1 MSATDQPV
9 TENQQKTTSE
19 VKGWSRDFKLLALS
33 SGLLS
38 AGFAVYMTTFNNFI
52 VEEIGIQP
60 HQFGVMES
68 IREIPGFLTVALVA
82 ISMRVPAALLA
93 GLLLIL
99 TGLGIGAYSG
109 VHTVGGLILASL
121 IWSVGF
127 HGWLPQRETLALTL
141 SDAHKGRRLGQLRS
155 IDELGFLLAMA
166 VTFGFIGIVGFR
178 WIFLG
183 AGLAVA
189 LGGFSIFP
197 VRVPAAATSED
208 RFVFRRKYLIY
219 YLLTFFQG
227 CRRQVFVVFAV
238 FSMVFVHGATTEH
251 IIVLM
256 FVNTLLA
263 VLAAPLVG
271 RLIDQWGE
279 RKILSIAYSMLILI
293 FWGYSFIQNKWVL
306 YALYCVDRLLF
317 LASVSLSTYLNR
329 IARTAD
335 LRPTISLGVT
345 LNHVAAVTLPLVGGF
360 LWDRFGYALIF
371 QIGSAVAVIILIIAQ
386 FIEPAEAELSA
397 GNVEES
403 FRKAPADDHHR

>member
-1 MSATDQPV
+1 MA
-9 TENQQKTTSE
+9 ENQQKITSD
-19 VKGWSRDFKLLALS
+19 VTGWSRDFKLLALS

-38 AGFAVYMTTFNNFI
+38 VGFAVYMTTFNNFI

-60 HQFGVMES
+60 RQFGVLES
-68 IREIPGFLTVALVA
+68 IREIPGLLTVALIAVS
-82 ISMRVPAALLA
+82 IRLPAARLA
-93 GLLLIL
+93 GSLLIL
-99 TGLGIGAYSG
+99 MGIGIGAYFG
-109 VHTVGGLILASL
+109 VHTVGSLILASL
-121 IWSVGF
+121 VWSVGF

-155 IDELGFLLAMA
+155 IDEFGFLLAMA
-166 VTFGFIGIVGFR
+166 LTFGFIGFVGFR
-178 WIFLG
+178 WIFLA
-183 AGLAVA
+183 AGMAVI
-189 LGGFSIFP
+189 LGGFAIFP
-197 VRVPAAATSED
+197 VRVPAAITSED
-208 RFVFRRKYLIY
+208 RFVFRREYLTY

-227 CRRQVFVVFAV
+227 CRRQIFVIFAV
-238 FSMVFVHGATTEH
+238 FSMVFVHGVTTEQ

-271 RLIDQWGE
+271 GLIDRLGE
-279 RKILSIAYSMLILI
+279 RKILSVAYSMLILI

-371 QIGSAVAVIILIIAQ
+371 QIGSVVAAIVLIIAQ
-386 FIEPAEAELSA
+386 FIEPATTRPPRQDAEDL
-397 GNVEES
+397 
-403 FRKAPADDHHR
+403 FRTAQVDDHPR

>member
-1 MSATDQPV
+1 MGATDQPV
-9 TENQQKTTSE
+9 AENQQKITSD
-19 VKGWSRDFKLLALS
+19 VRGWSRDFKLLALS

-38 AGFAVYMTTFNNFI
+38 VGFAVYMTTFNNFI

-60 HQFGVMES
+60 RQFGVLES
-68 IREIPGFLTVALVA
+68 IREIPGLLTVALIAVS
-82 ISMRVPAALLA
+82 IRLPAARLA
-93 GLLLIL
+93 GSLLIL
-99 TGLGIGAYSG
+99 MGIGIGAYFG
-109 VHTVGGLILASL
+109 VHTVGSLILASL
-121 IWSVGF
+121 VWSVGF

-155 IDELGFLLAMA
+155 IDEFGFLLAMA
-166 VTFGFIGIVGFR
+166 LTFGFIGFVGFR
-178 WIFLG
+178 WIFLA
-183 AGLAVA
+183 AGMAVI
-189 LGGFSIFP
+189 LGGFAIFP
-197 VRVPAAATSED
+197 VRVPAAITSED
-208 RFVFRRKYLIY
+208 RFVFRREYLTY

-227 CRRQVFVVFAV
+227 CRRQIFVVFAV
-238 FSMVFVHGATTEH
+238 FSMVFVHGVTTEQ

-271 RLIDQWGE
+271 GLIDRLGE
-279 RKILSIAYSMLILI
+279 RKILSVAYSMLILI

-371 QIGSAVAVIILIIAQ
+371 QIGSVVAAIVLIIAQ
-386 FIEPAEAELSA
+386 FIEPATTKPPRQDAEDL
-397 GNVEES
+397 
-403 FRKAPADDHHR
+403 FRTAQVDDHPR

>member
-1 MSATDQPV
+1 MGATDQPV
-9 TENQQKTTSE
+9 AENQQKITSD
-19 VKGWSRDFKLLALS
+19 VRGWSRDFKLLALS

-38 AGFAVYMTTFNNFI
+38 VGFAVYMTTFNNFI

-60 HQFGVMES
+60 RQFGVLES
-68 IREIPGFLTVALVA
+68 IREIPGLLTVALIAVS
-82 ISMRVPAALLA
+82 IRLPAARLA
-93 GLLLIL
+93 GSLLIL
-99 TGLGIGAYSG
+99 MGIGIGAYFG
-109 VHTVGGLILASL
+109 VHTVGSLILASL
-121 IWSVGF
+121 VWSVGF

-155 IDELGFLLAMA
+155 IDEFGFLLAMA
-166 VTFGFIGIVGFR
+166 LTFGFIGFVGFR

-183 AGLAVA
+183 AGMAVI
-189 LGGFSIFP
+189 LGGFAIFP
-197 VRVPAAATSED
+197 VRVPAAITSED
-208 RFVFRRKYLIY
+208 RFVFRREYLTY

-227 CRRQVFVVFAV
+227 CRRQIFVVFAV
-238 FSMVFVHGATTEH
+238 FSMVFVHGVTTEQ

-271 RLIDQWGE
+271 GLIDRLGE
-279 RKILSIAYSMLILI
+279 RKILSVAYSMLILI

-371 QIGSAVAVIILIIAQ
+371 QIGSVVAAIVLIIAQ
-386 FIEPAEAELSA
+386 FIEPATTKPPRQDAEDL
-397 GNVEES
+397 
-403 FRKAPADDHHR
+403 FRTAQVDDHPR

>member
-1 MSATDQPV
+1 MGATDQPV
-9 TENQQKTTSE
+9 AENQQKITSD
-19 VKGWSRDFKLLALS
+19 VRGWSRDFKLLALS

-38 AGFAVYMTTFNNFI
+38 VGFAVYMTTFNNFI

-60 HQFGVMES
+60 RQFGVLES
-68 IREIPGFLTVALVA
+68 IREIPGLLTVALIAVS
-82 ISMRVPAALLA
+82 IRLPAARLA
-93 GLLLIL
+93 GSLLIL
-99 TGLGIGAYSG
+99 MGIGIGAYFG
-109 VHTVGGLILASL
+109 VHTVGSLILASL
-121 IWSVGF
+121 VWSVGF

-155 IDELGFLLAMA
+155 IDEFGFLLAMA
-166 VTFGFIGIVGFR
+166 LTFGFIGFVGFR

-183 AGLAVA
+183 AGMAVI
-189 LGGFSIFP
+189 LGGFAIFP
-197 VRVPAAATSED
+197 VRVPAAITSED
-208 RFVFRRKYLIY
+208 RFVFRREYLTY

-227 CRRQVFVVFAV
+227 CRRQIFVIFAV
-238 FSMVFVHGATTEH
+238 FSMVFVHGVTTEQ

-271 RLIDQWGE
+271 GLIDRLGE
-279 RKILSIAYSMLILI
+279 RKILSVAYSMLILI

-371 QIGSAVAVIILIIAQ
+371 QIGSVVAAIVLIIAQ
-386 FIEPAEAELSA
+386 FIEPATTKPPRQDAEDL
-397 GNVEES
+397 
-403 FRKAPADDHHR
+403 FRTAQVDDHPR

>member
-1 MSATDQPV
+1 MGATDQPV
-9 TENQQKTTSE
+9 AENQQKITSD
-19 VKGWSRDFKLLALS
+19 VTGWSRDFKLLALS

-38 AGFAVYMTTFNNFI
+38 VGFAVYMTTFNNFI

-60 HQFGVMES
+60 RQFGVLES
-68 IREIPGFLTVALVA
+68 IREIPGLLTVALIAVS
-82 ISMRVPAALLA
+82 IRLPAARLA
-93 GLLLIL
+93 GSLLIL
-99 TGLGIGAYSG
+99 MGIGIGAYFG
-109 VHTVGGLILASL
+109 VHTVGSLILASL
-121 IWSVGF
+121 VWSVGF

-155 IDELGFLLAMA
+155 IDEFGFLLAMA
-166 VTFGFIGIVGFR
+166 LTFGFIGFVGFR
-178 WIFLG
+178 WIFLA
-183 AGLAVA
+183 AGMAVI
-189 LGGFSIFP
+189 LGGFAIFP
-197 VRVPAAATSED
+197 VRVPAAITSED
-208 RFVFRRKYLIY
+208 RFVFRREYLTY

-227 CRRQVFVVFAV
+227 CRRQIFVVFAV
-238 FSMVFVHGATTEH
+238 FSMVFVHGVTTEQ

-271 RLIDQWGE
+271 GLIDRLGE
-279 RKILSIAYSMLILI
+279 RKILSVAYSMLILI

-371 QIGSAVAVIILIIAQ
+371 QIGSVVAAIVLIIAQ
-386 FIEPAEAELSA
+386 FIEPATTKPPRQDAEDL
-397 GNVEES
+397 
-403 FRKAPADDHHR
+403 FRTAQVDDHPR

>member
-1 MSATDQPV
+1 
-9 TENQQKTTSE
+9 
-19 VKGWSRDFKLLALS
+19 
-33 SGLLS
+33 
-38 AGFAVYMTTFNNFI
+38 MTTFNNFI

-60 HQFGVMES
+60 RQFGVLES
-68 IREIPGFLTVALVA
+68 IREIPGLLTVALIAVS
-82 ISMRVPAALLA
+82 IRFPAARLA
-93 GLLLIL
+93 GFLLIL
-99 TGLGIGAYSG
+99 TGIGVGAYFG

-121 IWSVGF
+121 VWSVGF

-155 IDELGFLLAMA
+155 IDEFGFLLAMA
-166 VTFGFIGIVGFR
+166 LTFGFIGFVGFR
-178 WIFLG
+178 WIFLA
-183 AGLAVA
+183 AGLAVI
-189 LGGFSIFP
+189 LGGFAMFP
-197 VRVPAAATSED
+197 VRVPAAVTSED
-208 RFVFRRKYLIY
+208 RFVFRREYLTY

-227 CRRQVFVVFAV
+227 CRRQIFVIFAV

-251 IIVLM
+251 IIILM

-271 RLIDQWGE
+271 RLIDRLGE
-279 RKILSIAYSMLILI
+279 RKILSAAYAMLILI

-371 QIGSAVAVIILIIAQ
+371 QIGSVVAAIVLIIAQ
-386 FIEPAEAELSA
+386 FIEPATTKPPGRDAEDP
-397 GNVEES
+397 
-403 FRKAPADDHHR
+403 FRTAQVDDHPR

>member
-1 MSATDQPV
+1 MAKNRP
-9 TENQQKTTSE
+9 KITSE
-19 VKGWSRDFKLLALS
+19 LWGWSRDFKLLALS

-52 VEEIGIQP
+52 VEEIGIRP
-60 HQFGVMES
+60 HQFGVLES
-68 IREIPGFLTVALVA
+68 IREIPGFLTVALIAV
-82 ISMRVPAALLA
+82 SMRIPAARLA
-93 GLLLIL
+93 GSLLIL
-99 TGLGIGAYSG
+99 TGIGIGAYFG
-109 VHTVGGLILASL
+109 VYTVSSLILVSL
-121 IWSVGF
+121 VWSVGF

-155 IDELGFLLAMA
+155 VDEFGFLLAMTL
-166 VTFGFIGIVGFR
+166 TFGFIGLVGFR
-178 WIFLG
+178 WIFLA
-183 AGLAVA
+183 AGLAVV
-189 LGGFSIFP
+189 LGGFAIFP
-197 VRVPAAATSED
+197 VRVPAAAQSED

-227 CRRQVFVVFAV
+227 CRRQIFVVFAV
-238 FSMVFVHGATTEH
+238 FAMVFVHGVTTEH

-263 VLAAPLVG
+263 VVAAPAVG

-279 RKILSIAYSMLILI
+279 RKILSIAYSLLILI

-306 YALYCVDRLLF
+306 YALYCLDRLLF

-371 QIGSAVAVIILIIAQ
+371 QIGSVVAVIILIIAQ
-386 FIEPAEAELSA
+386 FIEPATAKPARGDAEDP
-397 GNVEES
+397 
-403 FRKAPADDHHR
+403 FRTAQVDDHPR

>member
-1 MSATDQPV
+1 MA
-9 TENQQKTTSE
+9 ENQQKITSD
-19 VKGWSRDFKLLALS
+19 VTGWSRDFKLLALS

-38 AGFAVYMTTFNNFI
+38 VGFAVYMTTFNNFI

-60 HQFGVMES
+60 RQFGVLES
-68 IREIPGFLTVALVA
+68 IREIPGLLTVALIAVS
-82 ISMRVPAALLA
+82 IRLPAARLA
-93 GLLLIL
+93 GSLLIL
-99 TGLGIGAYSG
+99 MGIGIGAYFG
-109 VHTVGGLILASL
+109 VHTVGSLILASL
-121 IWSVGF
+121 VWSVGF

-155 IDELGFLLAMA
+155 IDEFGFLLAMA
-166 VTFGFIGIVGFR
+166 LTFGFIGFVGFR
-178 WIFLG
+178 WIFLA
-183 AGLAVA
+183 AGMAVI
-189 LGGFSIFP
+189 LGGFAIFP
-197 VRVPAAATSED
+197 VRVPAAITSED
-208 RFVFRRKYLIY
+208 RFVFRREYLTY

-227 CRRQVFVVFAV
+227 CRRQIFVVFAV
-238 FSMVFVHGATTEH
+238 FSMVFVHGVTTEQ

-271 RLIDQWGE
+271 GLIDRLGE
-279 RKILSIAYSMLILI
+279 RKILSVAYSMLILI

-371 QIGSAVAVIILIIAQ
+371 QIGSVVAAIVLIIAQ
-386 FIEPAEAELSA
+386 FIEPATTKPPRQDAEDL
-397 GNVEES
+397 
-403 FRKAPADDHHR
+403 FRTAQVDDHPR

>member
-1 MSATDQPV
+1 MGATDQPV
-9 TENQQKTTSE
+9 AENQQKITSD
-19 VKGWSRDFKLLALS
+19 VRGWSRDFKLLALS

-38 AGFAVYMTTFNNFI
+38 VGFAVYMTTFNNFI

-60 HQFGVMES
+60 RQFGVLES
-68 IREIPGFLTVALVA
+68 IREIPGLLTVALIAVS
-82 ISMRVPAALLA
+82 IRLPAARLA
-93 GLLLIL
+93 GSLLIL
-99 TGLGIGAYSG
+99 MGIGIGAYFG
-109 VHTVGGLILASL
+109 VHTVGSLILASL
-121 IWSVGF
+121 VWSVGF

-155 IDELGFLLAMA
+155 IDEFGFLLAMA
-166 VTFGFIGIVGFR
+166 LTFGFIGFVGFR
-178 WIFLG
+178 WIFLA
-183 AGLAVA
+183 AGMAVI
-189 LGGFSIFP
+189 LGGFAIFP
-197 VRVPAAATSED
+197 VRVPAAITSED
-208 RFVFRRKYLIY
+208 RFVFRHEYLTY

-227 CRRQVFVVFAV
+227 CRRQIFVIFAV
-238 FSMVFVHGATTEH
+238 FSMVFVHGVTTEQ

-271 RLIDQWGE
+271 GLIDRLGE
-279 RKILSIAYSMLILI
+279 RKILSVAYSMLILI

-371 QIGSAVAVIILIIAQ
+371 QIGSVVAAIVLIIAQ
-386 FIEPAEAELSA
+386 FIEPATTRPPRQDAEDL
-397 GNVEES
+397 
-403 FRKAPADDHHR
+403 FRTAQVDDHPR

>member
-1 MSATDQPV
+1 MA
-9 TENQQKTTSE
+9 ENQQKITSD
-19 VKGWSRDFKLLALS
+19 VTGWSRDFKLLALS

-38 AGFAVYMTTFNNFI
+38 VGFAVYMTTFNNFI

-60 HQFGVMES
+60 RQFGVLES
-68 IREIPGFLTVALVA
+68 IREIPGLLTVALIAVS
-82 ISMRVPAALLA
+82 IRLPAARLA
-93 GLLLIL
+93 GSLLIL
-99 TGLGIGAYSG
+99 MGIGIGAYFG
-109 VHTVGGLILASL
+109 VHTVGSLILASL
-121 IWSVGF
+121 VWSVGF

-155 IDELGFLLAMA
+155 IDEFGFLLAMA
-166 VTFGFIGIVGFR
+166 LTFGFIGFVGFR
-178 WIFLG
+178 WIFLA
-183 AGLAVA
+183 AGMAVI
-189 LGGFSIFP
+189 LGGFAMFP
-197 VRVPAAATSED
+197 VRVPAAVTSED
-208 RFVFRRKYLIY
+208 RFVFRREYLTY

-227 CRRQVFVVFAV
+227 CRRQIFVIFAV

-251 IIVLM
+251 IIILM

-271 RLIDQWGE
+271 RLIDRLGE
-279 RKILSIAYSMLILI
+279 RKILSAAYAMLILI

-371 QIGSAVAVIILIIAQ
+371 QIGSVVAAIVLIIAQ
-386 FIEPAEAELSA
+386 FIEPATTKPPGRDAEDP
-397 GNVEES
+397 
-403 FRKAPADDHHR
+403 FRTAQVDDHPR

>member
-1 MSATDQPV
+1 MA
-9 TENQQKTTSE
+9 ENQQKITSD
-19 VKGWSRDFKLLALS
+19 VTGWSRDFKLLALS

-38 AGFAVYMTTFNNFI
+38 VGFAVYMTTFNNFI

-60 HQFGVMES
+60 RQFGVLES
-68 IREIPGFLTVALVA
+68 IREIPGLLTVALIAVS
-82 ISMRVPAALLA
+82 IRLPAARLA
-93 GLLLIL
+93 GSLLIL
-99 TGLGIGAYSG
+99 MGIGIGAYFG
-109 VHTVGGLILASL
+109 VHTVGSLILASL
-121 IWSVGF
+121 VWSVGF

-155 IDELGFLLAMA
+155 IDEFGFLLAMA
-166 VTFGFIGIVGFR
+166 LTFGFIGFVGFR
-178 WIFLG
+178 WIFLA
-183 AGLAVA
+183 AGMAVI
-189 LGGFSIFP
+189 LGGFAIFP
-197 VRVPAAATSED
+197 VRVPAAITSED
-208 RFVFRRKYLIY
+208 RFVFRREYLTY

-227 CRRQVFVVFAV
+227 CRRQIFVVFAV
-238 FSMVFVHGATTEH
+238 FSMVFVHGVTTEQ

-271 RLIDQWGE
+271 GLIDRLGE
-279 RKILSIAYSMLILI
+279 RKILSVAYSMLILI

-371 QIGSAVAVIILIIAQ
+371 QIGSVVAAIVLIIAQ
-386 FIEPAEAELSA
+386 FIEPATTRPPRQDAEDL
-397 GNVEES
+397 
-403 FRKAPADDHHR
+403 FRTAQVDDHPR

>member
-1 MSATDQPV
+1 MAK
-9 TENQQKTTSE
+9 NQQKITSE
-19 VKGWSRDFKLLALS
+19 LWGWSRDFKLLALS

-60 HQFGVMES
+60 HQFGVLES
-68 IREIPGFLTVALVA
+68 IREIPGFLTVGLVA
-82 ISMRVPAALLA
+82 ISIRFPAARLA
-93 GLLLIL
+93 GFLLIL
-99 TGLGIGAYSG
+99 TGIGVAAYFG
-109 VHTVGGLILASL
+109 VHSVGSLILASL
-121 IWSVGF
+121 VWSVGF

-155 IDELGFLLAMA
+155 IDESGFLLAMA
-166 VTFGFIGIVGFR
+166 LTFGFIGFVGFR
-178 WIFLG
+178 WVFLA
-183 AGLAVA
+183 AGLAVI
-189 LGGFSIFP
+189 LGGFAIFP
-197 VRVPAAATSED
+197 VRVPAAVTSED
-208 RFVFRRKYLIY
+208 RFVFRREYFIY

-227 CRRQVFVVFAV
+227 CRRQVFVIFAV

-256 FVNTLLA
+256 FVSTLLA
-263 VLAAPLVG
+263 VLAAPTVG
-271 RLIDQWGE
+271 RLIDRLGE
-279 RKILSIAYSMLILI
+279 RKILSAAYSMLILI

-371 QIGSAVAVIILIIAQ
+371 QIGSVVAVIILIIAQ
-386 FIEPAEAELSA
+386 FIEPAETTPSTDS
-397 GNVEES
+397 VEES
-403 FRKAPADDHHR
+403 FRTAPADDHHR

>member
-1 MSATDQPV
+1 MA
-9 TENQQKTTSE
+9 ENQQKITSD
-19 VKGWSRDFKLLALS
+19 VTGWSRDFKLLALS

-38 AGFAVYMTTFNNFI
+38 VGFAVYMTTFNNFI

-60 HQFGVMES
+60 RQFGVLES
-68 IREIPGFLTVALVA
+68 IREIPGLLTVALIAVS
-82 ISMRVPAALLA
+82 IRLPAARLA
-93 GLLLIL
+93 GSLLIL
-99 TGLGIGAYSG
+99 MGIGIGAYFG
-109 VHTVGGLILASL
+109 VHTVGSLILASL
-121 IWSVGF
+121 VWSVGF

-155 IDELGFLLAMA
+155 IDEFGFLLAMA
-166 VTFGFIGIVGFR
+166 LTFGFIGFVGFR
-178 WIFLG
+178 WIFLA
-183 AGLAVA
+183 AGMAVI
-189 LGGFSIFP
+189 LGGFAIFP
-197 VRVPAAATSED
+197 VRVPAAITSED
-208 RFVFRRKYLIY
+208 RFVFRREYLTY

-227 CRRQVFVVFAV
+227 CRRQIFVIFAV
-238 FSMVFVHGATTEH
+238 FSMVFVHGVTTEQ

-271 RLIDQWGE
+271 GLIDRLGE
-279 RKILSIAYSMLILI
+279 RKILSVAYSMLILI

-371 QIGSAVAVIILIIAQ
+371 QIGSVVAAIVLIIAQ
-386 FIEPAEAELSA
+386 FIEPATTKPPRQDAEDL
-397 GNVEES
+397 
-403 FRKAPADDHHR
+403 FRTAQVDDHPR

>member
-1 MSATDQPV
+1 MGATDQPV
-9 TENQQKTTSE
+9 AENQQKITSD
-19 VKGWSRDFKLLALS
+19 VRGWSRDFKLLALS

-38 AGFAVYMTTFNNFI
+38 VGFAVYMTTFNNFI

-60 HQFGVMES
+60 RQFGVLES
-68 IREIPGFLTVALVA
+68 IREIPGLLTVALIAVS
-82 ISMRVPAALLA
+82 IRLPAARLA
-93 GLLLIL
+93 GSLLIL
-99 TGLGIGAYSG
+99 MGIGIGAYFG
-109 VHTVGGLILASL
+109 VHTVGSLILASL
-121 IWSVGF
+121 VWSVGF

-155 IDELGFLLAMA
+155 IDEFGFLLAMA
-166 VTFGFIGIVGFR
+166 LTFGFIGFVGFR
-178 WIFLG
+178 WIFLA
-183 AGLAVA
+183 AGMAVI
-189 LGGFSIFP
+189 LGGFAIFP
-197 VRVPAAATSED
+197 VRVPAAITSED
-208 RFVFRRKYLIY
+208 RFVFRREYLTY

-227 CRRQVFVVFAV
+227 CRRQIFVVFAV
-238 FSMVFVHGATTEH
+238 FSMVFVHGVTTEQ

-271 RLIDQWGE
+271 GLIDRLGE
-279 RKILSIAYSMLILI
+279 RKILSVAYSMLILI

-371 QIGSAVAVIILIIAQ
+371 QIGSVVAAIVLIIAQ
-386 FIEPAEAELSA
+386 FIEPATTRPPRQDAEDL
-397 GNVEES
+397 
-403 FRKAPADDHHR
+403 FRTAQVDDHPR

>member
-1 MSATDQPV
+1 MGATDQPV
-9 TENQQKTTSE
+9 AENQQKITSD
-19 VKGWSRDFKLLALS
+19 VRGWSRDFKLLALS

-38 AGFAVYMTTFNNFI
+38 VGFAVYMTTFNNFI

-60 HQFGVMES
+60 RQFGVLES
-68 IREIPGFLTVALVA
+68 IREIPGLLTVALIAVS
-82 ISMRVPAALLA
+82 IRLPAARLA
-93 GLLLIL
+93 GSLLIL
-99 TGLGIGAYSG
+99 MGIGIGAYFG
-109 VHTVGGLILASL
+109 VHTVGSLILASL
-121 IWSVGF
+121 VWSVGF

-155 IDELGFLLAMA
+155 IDEFGFLLAMA
-166 VTFGFIGIVGFR
+166 LTFGFIGFVGFR
-178 WIFLG
+178 WIFLA
-183 AGLAVA
+183 AGMAVI
-189 LGGFSIFP
+189 LGGFAIFP
-197 VRVPAAATSED
+197 VRVPAAITSED
-208 RFVFRRKYLIY
+208 RFVFRREYLTY

-227 CRRQVFVVFAV
+227 CRRQIFVIFAV
-238 FSMVFVHGATTEH
+238 FSMVFVHGVTTEQ

-271 RLIDQWGE
+271 GLIDRLGE
-279 RKILSIAYSMLILI
+279 RKILSVAYSMLILI

-371 QIGSAVAVIILIIAQ
+371 QIGSVVAAIVLIIAQ
-386 FIEPAEAELSA
+386 FIEPATTRPPRQDAEDL
-397 GNVEES
+397 
-403 FRKAPADDHHR
+403 FRTAQVDDHPR